1 MKLYK
6 YLYILFPLAVLTG
19 CEMNEDPKSEA
30 SVKMVFSSEK
40 GLQTYAY
47 SFYYGLPDRD
57 GALKQEEIA
66 DYCART
72 NISGMMNA
80 SYTVN
85 ASTSWSW
92 TRLRNVNFFLENN
105 INPAVPENVRNNYNG
120 VARFFRAYFYFAKLV
135 KYGGVP
141 WIEKTFNDPDDP
153 AQMNPRD
160 SRDVIIEHIMDDLDY
175 AYKNITANTTPNSSL
190 VSKWC
195 ALALKSR
202 ACLFEASWRKYHAND
217 EYDFAR
223 TGCEKYKPEDLYK
236 IAAEAAKEIMD
247 KGPYKLFKSAS
258 YANGR
263 GSYRELFIADNAVTE
278 EVMLAV
284 ECDQTLGGNFANWY
298 FYGLSNGL
306 SMTRQMAK
314 TYLNIDGSPYNEK
327 NADGTYKTLAE
338 ETTGRDLRM
347 NQTIRCA
354 DYTEKHQHG
363 DYRPAVPNMVS
374 VNLTGY
380 QFTKYVLDDDW
391 YNGQA
396 ANENDLPLMRFAEVL
411 LNYAEAKAE
420 LGELTDD
427 DWARTVGALRDR
439 AGIKGGTPS
448 TGTLTTKPTEAEPYI
463 ASIYPG
469 VTDPV
474 ILEIR
479 RDRACELILEGFRL
493 NDLKRW
499 ACIDLWEKDPW
510 EGIFF
515 PEMDKTLDL
524 NGDGKVD
531 VYFYDSDTLSK
542 PIFKGI
548 AVYLGTN
555 NHNLQNAI
563 KVDGG
568 YIIRYNM
575 QGRSWPARQYLY
587 PIPEIVR
594 QKNPN
599 LEQNPGW

>member
-6 YLYILFPLAVLTG
+6 FLSLLLPLALLTG
-19 CEMNEDPKSEA
+19 CDMDEEPKSEA
-30 SVKMVFSSEK
+30 SATMVFSSEK

-57 GALKQEEIA
+57 GALKQEGTA

-72 NISGMMNA
+72 NISGMQNGT
-80 SYTVN
+80 YTVN
-85 ASTSWSW
+85 SATSWSW
-92 TRLRNVNFFLENN
+92 TRLRNINFFLENN
-105 INPAVPENVRNNYNG
+105 TNTSVPERVRNNYNG
-120 VARFFRAYFYFAKLV
+120 IARFFRAYFYYKKLV
-135 KYGGVP
+135 KYGAVP

-153 AQMNPRD
+153 DQMAPRD
-160 SRDVIIEHIMDDLDY
+160 SRDVIIGHIIEDLDY
-175 AYKNITANTTPNSSL
+175 AYANITANTTPNSSL
-190 VSKWC
+190 VSKWT
-195 ALALKSR
+195 ALGLKSR
-202 ACLFEASWRKYHAND
+202 ACLFEASWRKYHADD

-223 TGCEKYKPEDLYK
+223 TGCEKYKAEDLYAL
-236 IAAEAAKEIMD
+236 AAEAAKEVMD
-247 KGPYKLFKSAS
+247 KGPYSLYTGTA

-263 GSYRELFIADNAVTE
+263 GSYRELFTADNTVTQ

-284 ECDQTLGGNFANWY
+284 ECDPTMGGNIANWY
-298 FYGLSNGL
+298 FYGLSGKL

-314 TYLNIDGSPYNEK
+314 TYLNIDGTPYNEK
-327 NADGTYKTLAE
+327 NEDGTYKTFDKE
-338 ETTGRDLRM
+338 STGRDQRM

-354 DYTEKHQHG
+354 DYTERHQKG
-363 DYRPAVPNMVS
+363 DFRPATANMIS
-374 VNLTGY
+374 INLTGY

-391 YNGQA
+391 YNGQG

-411 LNYAEAKAE
+411 LNYAEAQAE
-420 LGELTDD
+420 LGKLTDK
-427 DWARTVGALRDR
+427 DWAETIGALRKR
-439 AGIKGGTPS
+439 AGIKGGTAA
-448 TGTLTTKPTEAEPYI
+448 TGTLTTKPTVAEPYI
-463 ASIYPG
+463 ASIYPN

-474 ILEIR
+474 LLEIR

-493 NDLKRW
+493 NDLLRW

-510 EGIFF
+510 EGIFI
-515 PEMDKTLDL
+515 PELDKALDL

-531 VYFYDSDTLSK
+531 AYFYETDKLSK
-542 PIFKGI
+542 PVFKGI

-555 NHNLQNAI
+555 NHNLLNAI

-568 YIIRYNM
+568 YIVKYNM
-575 QGRSWPARQYLY
+575 TGRSWPARQYLY

-599 LEQNPGW
+599 LTQNPGW

>member
-1 MKLYK
+1 MKLYR
-6 YLYILFPLAVLTG
+6 YIMLPLVVAVLSG
-19 CEMNEDPKSEA
+19 CDMNEDPHSEA
-30 SVKMVFSSEK
+30 SAKMVFSSEK

-47 SFYYGLPDRD
+47 SFYYGLPNRD

-80 SYTVN
+80 SYTVTS
-85 ASTSWSW
+85 ASSWSW
-92 TRLRNVNFFLENN
+92 TRLRNINFFLENN
-105 INPAVPENVRNNYNG
+105 TNPAVPENVRNNYNG
-120 VARFFRAYFYFAKLV
+120 IARLFRAYFYFQKLK

-153 AQMNPRD
+153 DQMNPRD
-160 SRDVIIEHIMDDLDY
+160 SRDVIISHIIEDLDY
-175 AYKNITANTTPNSSL
+175 AYANITANTTPNSSL
-190 VSKWC
+190 VSKWV
-195 ALALKSR
+195 ALGLKSR
-202 ACLFEASWRKYHAND
+202 ACLYEASWRKYHAND

-236 IAAEAAKEIMD
+236 LAAEAADEVMKN
-247 KGPYKLFKSAS
+247 GPYSLFKSAT

-263 GSYRELFIADNAVTE
+263 GAYRQLFTADNAVTQ

-284 ECDQTLGGNFANWY
+284 ECDQALCGNVANWY
-298 FYGLSNGL
+298 FYGLCGRL

-327 NADGTYKTLAE
+327 NSDGTYKTFDQ

-354 DYTEKHQHG
+354 DYTERHMGG
-363 DYRPAVPNMVS
+363 DYRPAVANMIS

-391 YNGQA
+391 YNEKG

-420 LGELTDD
+420 IGELTDE
-427 DWARTVGALRDR
+427 DWAKTIGALRER

-448 TGTLTTKPTEAEPYI
+448 TGTLSTKPSVVEPYI

-469 VTDPV
+469 VTDPS

-493 NDLKRW
+493 DDLKRW
-499 ACIDLWEKDPW
+499 ACVDLWEKDPW
-510 EGIFF
+510 EGIFI
-515 PEMDKTLDL
+515 PELDKALDL
-524 NGDGKVD
+524 NGDGKID
-531 VYFYDSDTLSK
+531 VYFYESDNLSK
-542 PIFKGI
+542 PVFKSI
-548 AVYLGTN
+548 AVYVGSN
-555 NHNLQNAI
+555 NHNLQNII

-568 YIIRYNM
+568 YMLKYNM
-575 QGRSWPARQYLY
+575 SGRSWPARQYLY
-587 PIPEIVR
+587 PIPETVR

-599 LEQNPGW
+599 LAQNPGW